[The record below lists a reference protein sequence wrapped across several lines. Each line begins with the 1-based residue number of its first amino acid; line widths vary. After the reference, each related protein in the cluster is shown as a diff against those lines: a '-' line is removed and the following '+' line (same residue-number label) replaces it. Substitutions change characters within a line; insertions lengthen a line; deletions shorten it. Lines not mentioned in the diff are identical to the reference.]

1 MIIAWT
7 DRDGVEWQVWV
18 VTNVPTEPDRTPSG
32 VPGWIFFRSGKKR
45 HSADTAL
52 GDWKVDELAEVQLQ
66 VLLDRARGRKA

>member
-7 DRDGVEWQVWV
+7 DRDGVEWEVWV
-18 VTNVPTEPDRTPSG
+18 VTNVPTKPDRTPSG